1 MHDANQVKK
10 KLNLCL
16 DQLENN
22 RHRYTLNPTKDFT
35 RRRKISFRDI
45 MEITLGFAGKSLAS
59 ELMDY
64 FDYDPQGATVS
75 AFVQQRDKVL
85 PDAFR
90 DLFDSFNQQFAYDYT
105 YHGYRLLAV
114 DGTDL
119 LIPTD
124 PLDQE
129 TYNNAQHVRGF
140 NTLHINALYDLLNR
154 VYLDVEVQPLRKANE
169 RTALSEFIPRLVDK
183 RRAIIIG
190 DRGYGSYDLFAR
202 FLEHSVRFLIRVSD
216 SYVKT
221 SFLSGISLPGK
232 TFDID
237 FDRIL
242 TRSQTKMVKENPD
255 IYKLLP
261 SNTTFEWITKESPE
275 YHLKLRFVQIQLDDG
290 SIQCFATNC
299 SREEFPPEKIQE
311 IYFLRWGIET
321 SFRTLKHIVGLTHL
335 HSKKVNG
342 MLQEIV
348 AAMTMYNVT
357 SIITS
362 QVILKQPTGKHTYQI
377 NFSKAVSICRK
388 FLRHPIRQVEALIAK
403 HILPVR
409 SGKMNPRKVRFRQ
422 FVSFNYRI
430 A

>member
-64 FDYDPQGATVS
+64 FDYDPQGATVP

-129 TYNNAQHVRGF
+129 TYNNAQHVKGF

-183 RRAIIIG
+183 RRAII
-190 DRGYGSYDLFAR
+190 
-202 FLEHSVRFLIRVSD
+202 
-216 SYVKT
+216 
-221 SFLSGISLPGK
+221 
-232 TFDID
+232 
-237 FDRIL
+237 
-242 TRSQTKMVKENPD
+242 
-255 IYKLLP
+255 
-261 SNTTFEWITKESPE
+261 
-275 YHLKLRFVQIQLDDG
+275 
-290 SIQCFATNC
+290 
-299 SREEFPPEKIQE
+299 
-311 IYFLRWGIET
+311 
-321 SFRTLKHIVGLTHL
+321 
-335 HSKKVNG
+335 
-342 MLQEIV
+342 
-348 AAMTMYNVT
+348 
-357 SIITS
+357 
-362 QVILKQPTGKHTYQI
+362 
-377 NFSKAVSICRK
+377 
-388 FLRHPIRQVEALIAK
+388 
-403 HILPVR
+403 
-409 SGKMNPRKVRFRQ
+409 
-422 FVSFNYRI
+422 
-430 A
+430 